1 MALLRSLRARLLVAF
16 LLPALLFFSAA
27 GFGGYTLSRRILED
41 ELGKSLARIAAA
53 TSSQLNGDLVLTLEP
68 GDDQNE
74 TRTFKN
80 TRETLTELQTSA
92 RLRRIFI
99 VDLQGRVRADVG
111 GGLPIGAEMPELAR
125 DKLELERVF
134 KGEQVASA
142 VLFVGNDG
150 QTYKSGYAPLYS
162 RSESGKVVGAV
173 GLEGSAEFF
182 GPLAQLSRAFFLLSV
197 IGLVVLAAI
206 ALVTASGLARPLRR
220 LMAAALRIGAGDLT
234 TRVAEERTLEI
245 GVLAR
250 ELEQMRQALESRDRQ
265 LKMMIAGVA
274 HEVKNP
280 IGGMELFSG
289 LLKEE
294 LAGEKPSIEDARSH
308 QQRIQ
313 NELDYLKRIV
323 EDFLSFAR
331 DQRLSLSKVGA
342 LQLLTHARDH
352 MQGDA
357 DQKGVKLILVADE
370 GSLEG
375 DESLLTAALVNL
387 VKNAIQAAP
396 ASSTVTVRGRSDG
409 GQYHVEVHDEGPGI
423 PSDAQER
430 IFEPFFTTREKG
442 TGLGLPLA
450 KKIVQAHRGSLTL
463 QSRPGETC
471 FSIRLPLRT

>member
-16 LLPALLFFSAA
+16 LLPALLFFTAA

-41 ELGKSLARIAAA
+41 ELGKSLSRIAGA
-53 TSSQLNGDLVLTLEP
+53 TASQLNGDLVLTLEP
-68 GDDQNE
+68 GDDQTE

-80 TRETLTELQTSA
+80 TRETLTELKDA
-92 RLRRIFI
+92 AGLRRVFV
-99 VDLQGRVRADVG
+99 VDLSQRVRADVG
-111 GGLPIGAEMPELAR
+111 GGLPIGAELPDLAR
-125 DKLELERVF
+125 DKLELDRVF
-134 KGEQVASA
+134 KGEAIPSA

-150 QTYKSGYAPLYS
+150 RTYKTGYAPLFS
-162 RSESGKVVGAV
+162 RAEPTKVVGAV
-173 GLEGSAEFF
+173 GVEASAEFF
-182 GPLAQLSRAFFLLSV
+182 GPLAQLSRAFFGLSIVGLL
-197 IGLVVLAAI
+197 VLAFI
-206 ALVTASGLARPLRR
+206 ALLTASGLTRPLRR
-220 LMAAALRIGAGDLT
+220 LMDAALRIGSGDLT

-294 LAGEKPSIEDARSH
+294 LDGEKPALEDARSH
-308 QQRIQ
+308 LKRIQ

-331 DQRLSLSKVGA
+331 EQKLSLTKVAA

-352 MQGDA
+352 MQGEA
-357 DQKGVKLILVADE
+357 NQKGVNLVLVADE
-370 GSLEG
+370 GALQG

-396 ASSTVTVRGRSDG
+396 KDTTVTLRGRADG
-409 GQYHVEVHDEGPGI
+409 NQYHVEVQDQGPGI
-423 PSDAQER
+423 PADAQEK

-450 KKIVQAHRGSLTL
+450 RKIVQAHRGSLTL
-463 QSRPGETC
+463 ESKPGETR
-471 FSIRLPLRT
+471 FSIRLPLA